1 MMKAIKASRKMV
13 WVFPLMGWMQGQA
26 AWAADPVG
34 TSANFINFRGAV
46 VETIPCIINNGQ
58 LIQLDF
64 GQGIV
69 IRNLDGQ
76 RYSQTIDYDI
86 QCGDSGVVRL
96 SVIGTSTQFDGA
108 AVQTDVPG
116 LGIRLNRGG
125 QPFTLNSPVVINPAS
140 PPVLTAVPVAD
151 PGQAPSPGAFHAAA
165 TLLADYQ

>member
-1 MMKAIKASRKMV
+1 MMKVIKKNRVMG
-13 WVFPLMGWMQGQA
+13 WGFPLMVLMLGQA
-26 AWAADPVG
+26 AWAVDPAG
-34 TSANFINFRGAV
+34 GSANTINFRGVV
-46 VETIPCIINNGQ
+46 VEAIPCTINNGQ
-58 LIQLDF
+58 LIPLDF

-86 QCGDSGVVRL
+86 QCDDSGVVRL
-96 SVIGTSTQFDGA
+96 SVIGTVTQFDGA

-151 PGQAPSPGAFHAAA
+151 PVQAPSPGAFHATA

>member
-1 MMKAIKASRKMV
+1 MKAIKSVCRIA
-13 WVFPLMGWMQGQA
+13 WGLPFLGLMPWQT
-26 AWAADPVG
+26 AWAVDPTG
-34 TSANFINFRGAV
+34 GSANFINFRGAV
-46 VETIPCIINNGQ
+46 VETIPCTINNGQ

-64 GQGIV
+64 GQGVV
-69 IRNLDGQ
+69 IHNLDGQ

-96 SVIGTSTQFDGA
+96 SVIGTATQFDGA

-116 LGIRLNRGG
+116 LGIRLNRGT

-151 PGQAPSPGAFHAAA
+151 PVQAPSPGAFHAAA